1 MPLFGKGIDGIGGR
15 RSPQR
20 EQLLFAASILTLER
34 AYCATLVDIS
44 ETGARLRRCGEVEAG
59 DDLWIKV
66 GVIDRL
72 ATVARCDGDLCEIT
86 FDVPLN
92 EEDLHHLR
100 CEARN
105 TLVLRLTPE
114 ERLAARDWIDGLA
127 R

>member
-1 MPLFGKGIDGIGGR
+1 ML
-15 RSPQR
+15 Q
-20 EQLLFAASILTLER
+20 
-34 AYCATLVDIS
+34 C
-44 ETGARLRRCGEVEAG
+44 VEAAPG

-66 GVIDRL
+66 GVVDRL
-72 ATVARCDGDLCEIT
+72 ATVVRCEEQQCEIA

-114 ERLAARDWIDGLA
+114 ERLAAQDWINGIVS
-127 R
+127 